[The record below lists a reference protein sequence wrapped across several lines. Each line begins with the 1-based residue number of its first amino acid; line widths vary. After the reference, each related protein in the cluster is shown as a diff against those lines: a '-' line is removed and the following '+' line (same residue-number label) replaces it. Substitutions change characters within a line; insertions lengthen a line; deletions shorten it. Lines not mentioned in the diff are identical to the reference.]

1 MSNNIN
7 LPDALKTKPMAT
19 VSTMNVDTNILDPVI
34 CNQEFCRFVLEK
46 KGILDAGSTF
56 TFSLGNAH
64 VDMDA
69 LMFLPVRTGIHALI
83 KRAVLRVGTKIISNV
98 DDYAHY
104 QTCKRQFK
112 SIEEKNL
119 KDMIKI
125 GTHEGLEPGETD
137 GTLQMKS
144 AIYDAATK
152 IVGKSLPEIRILN
165 DFRKSPVFQIKL
177 SDLFPMLKNIQLPL
191 FVFNEPVSVELTF
204 NTQAD
209 GAAQLG
215 NVACAGVDPGG
226 ITYSTAV
233 FLNTNS
239 VKFLADYLTY
249 DDDTMNQTAAQV
261 MSAEGLQ
268 MPYEDLIETIK
279 SVPVV
284 AGLTGVNSTT
294 VNTDVA
300 VSNRRVRSLLVT
312 TKKNLESNPLSGAY
326 HSNAQA
332 NNDEINVKI
341 NDVSLYPNDVKK
353 EAQKQYELSKVFGRD
368 IECHNVEYSLDA
380 LTNKQD
386 PANAVNNIL
395 IPNATLF
402 EGHPQS
408 HLLGTNNYIGID
420 LSSSPENR
428 PGTGTLIGDK
438 PIQLKRVFKRVT
450 AENNK
455 GHTMR
460 VFAMVERMMVIKDGS
475 ILVSN

>member
-1 MSNNIN
+1 MSNIS
-7 LPDALKTKPMAT
+7 LPNALKTKPLA
-19 VSTMNVDTNILDPVI
+19 VISTMNVDTNILDPVI

-64 VDMDA
+64 VDMDP
-69 LMFLPVRTGIHALI
+69 LMFLPVRTGIHSLI
-83 KRAVLRVGTKIISNV
+83 KRAVLRVGTKIISNI

-125 GTHEGLEPGETD
+125 GTHEGLEPGETA

-165 DFRKSPVFQIKL
+165 DMTKSPVFQIKL
-177 SDLFPMLKNIQLPL
+177 SDLFPMLKNVQLPL

-215 NVACAGVDPGG
+215 NVCCAANDPGS

-249 DDDTMNQTAAQV
+249 DDDTMNETAAQV
-261 MSAEGLQ
+261 MSKNGLQ

-279 SVPVV
+279 SIPVV

-294 VNTDVA
+294 INTDIA
-300 VSNRRVRSLLVT
+300 VSNRRVRSLLIS
-312 TKKNLESNPLSGAY
+312 TKKNQENNNLCGAY
-326 HSNAQA
+326 HSNAQT

-341 NDVSLYPNDVKK
+341 NDISLYPNDIKK

-368 IECHNVEYSLDA
+368 IECHNVEYSFDM

-386 PANAVNNIL
+386 PANAVNNVL
-395 IPNATLF
+395 IANTCLF
-402 EGHPQS
+402 ESHPQS
-408 HLLGTNNYIGID
+408 HLVGTNNYIGID
-420 LSSSPENR
+420 LSSSPVNR
-428 PGTGTLIGDK
+428 PGTGKLIGDK
-438 PIQLKRVFKRVT
+438 PIQLKRVFKRVA
-450 AENNK
+450 AENDK
-455 GHTMR
+455 AHTMR
-460 VFAMVERMMVIKDGS
+460 VFAMVERMMVIQNGS
-475 ILVSN
+475 IMVSN